1 MEDYMKKYD
10 QLDKRVVYHFTIGQ
24 GGIGDCIKFFVYLL
38 QLCIQYNY
46 KLHYLI
52 QDIPI
57 EQLLR
62 LKEEKMYIH
71 YEELSNPRKIVNATD
86 IPFITIGDSIVNP
99 DIFYSFFY
107 NELIDLKIEDVFYFT
122 DLVKQNVTKIMESPI
137 TKYTSVHLRLGDKY
151 LETDKEYVLCKYDVR
166 SFSELKLFD
175 FLEKNES
182 DTILF
187 FCDNHE
193 YKQRMKKKYKK
204 LILTNSDIG
213 HTSLSNTTYKQTVD
227 SVTEFYIM
235 IHSEKIVAVSSSGF
249 SEIAS
254 KFKKIPLLK
263 L

>member
-10 QLDKRVVYHFTIGQ
+10 QLDKRVIYHFTLGQ

-38 QLCIQYNY
+38 QLCIHYNY

-57 EQLLR
+57 EQLLI

-71 YEELSNPRKIVNATD
+71 SKELSNPRKIVNAND
-86 IPFITIGDSIVNP
+86 IPLITIGDSIVTP
-99 DIFYSFFY
+99 DIFHSFFY
-107 NELIDLKIEDVFYFT
+107 NELIDLKIEDVFDFT
-122 DLVKQNVTKIMESPI
+122 HLIKENVPKIMDSSI
-137 TKYTSVHLRLGDKY
+137 TKYMSVHLRLGDKY
-151 LETDKEYVLCKYDVR
+151 LETDKEYVLCKNDVR
-166 SFSELKLFD
+166 LFSEFKLFD
-175 FLEKNES
+175 FLEKNETQ
-182 DTILF
+182 TILF
-187 FCDNHE
+187 FCDNYE
-193 YKQRMKKKYKK
+193 YKQRMKKKYKN

-213 HTSLSNTTYKQTVD
+213 HTSLSNTTYKQILD

-235 IHSEKIVAVSSSGF
+235 IHSEKIVAVSPSGF